1 MDLIV
6 IKKFRDKETKKV
18 YSPKDVISHFDD
30 ARAKDVIE
38 RDLAKAKEEAP
49 ATDIDLSL
57 AAQKVI
63 ACVQTFTDVEKL
75 KGYLQ
80 QENSSEK
87 PRKTVVEAIESRL
100 SELIL

>member
-1 MDLIV
+1 MNLIV
-6 IKKFRDKETKKV
+6 TAKFRDKVTKKV
-18 YSPKDVISHFDD
+18 YSPNDEITHFDEV
-30 ARAKDVIE
+30 RAKDVIE
-38 RDLAKAKEEAP
+38 RGLAKEKVAP

-63 ACVQTFTDVEKL
+63 ASVQTFTDVDKL
-75 KGYLQ
+75 KDYLQ
-80 QENSSEK
+80 QENASEK

>member
-6 IKKFRDKETKKV
+6 IKKFRDKITKKV
-18 YSPKDVISHFDD
+18 YSPNDEITHFDD
-30 ARAKDVIE
+30 ARAKDVVE
-38 RDLAKAKEEAP
+38 RGLAKEKEAP
-49 ATDIDLSL
+49 VTDIDLSL
-57 AAQKVI
+57 ATQKVI

-80 QENSSEK
+80 QENGSEK

>member
-6 IKKFRDKETKKV
+6 TTKFRDKVTKKV
-18 YSPKDVISHFDD
+18 YSPNDEITHFDD
-30 ARAKDVIE
+30 DRAKDAIK
-38 RDLAKAKEEAP
+38 RGLAKEKLAP
-49 ATDIDLSL
+49 VTDIDLSL

-63 ACVQTFTDVEKL
+63 ASVQTFTDVEKL

-80 QENSSEK
+80 QENASEK
-87 PRKTVVEAIESRL
+87 PRKTVIEAIESRL